1 MSWSKLVLNAC
12 PGGPVLQFDLV
23 AKVLKKRS
31 SGQNGERKCEMRPTE
46 RKVMVQKAVAKMDQ
60 KAMAK
65 ME

>member
-1 MSWSKLVLNAC
+1 M
-12 PGGPVLQFDLV
+12 LQFDLV

-31 SGQNGERKCEMRPTE
+31 SGQNGERKYEMRPTK

-65 ME
+65 MERLR